1 MVTNPCTISAVC
13 VTGGL
18 ITGDCVLAVE
28 MGATTVGSTAVEV
41 VAAGRD
47 CKQHDNLQIQNSST
61 LRPIWIICLIGV
73 LRFTHFL
80 DVSITYPADPYASI
94 LKYNF

>member
-1 MVTNPCTISAVC
+1 MHEVVKTGLNEVVTNPCTISVVC

-18 ITGDCVLAVE
+18 ITGDCGLAVE

-47 CKQHDNLQIQNSST
+47 CEN
-61 LRPIWIICLIGV
+61 
-73 LRFTHFL
+73 
-80 DVSITYPADPYASI
+80 
-94 LKYNF
+94 